1 MAEKRAVSL
10 FAAICAFCIAGIVS
24 IVISSRMQMSAVTD
38 EANTANPQLHQ
49 QTLADR
55 LYFRHTAIGPD
66 YGRLAFLEP
75 GSEVTQFHPSL
86 SCEAVHASGGRGL
99 CLSADRGVF
108 TTYTAFAFDTE
119 THQVLGE
126 FELGGSP
133 SRTRV
138 SSDGRFA
145 ASTVFVTGHGYD
157 SVDFSTQTMLYD
169 LETMEPIADLETF
182 TVLQDGEEIS
192 REDFN
197 FWGVTFPQDS
207 GSFFATLSTD
217 GAHYLVKGET
227 ASRTATVIH
236 ENVECPSVSPD
247 GTHIAFKR
255 RKPKLGGV
263 EWGIHV
269 LRLADGAEVALAE
282 ERSID
287 DQLEWLDGENVLY
300 SVPDQSTPAV
310 INVWSGRADGDG
322 DVRLF
327 LSGAYSPAV
336 MR

>member
-24 IVISSRMQMSAVTD
+24 IVIWSRMQMSAVTD

-75 GSEVTQFHPSL
+75 GSEVTQFHPTL
-86 SCEAVHASGGRGL
+86 FCEAVHASGGRGL

-145 ASTVFVTGHGYD
+145 ASTV
-157 SVDFSTQTMLYD
+157 
-169 LETMEPIADLETF
+169 
-182 TVLQDGEEIS
+182 
-192 REDFN
+192 
-197 FWGVTFPQDS
+197 
-207 GSFFATLSTD
+207 
-217 GAHYLVKGET
+217 
-227 ASRTATVIH
+227 
-236 ENVECPSVSPD
+236 
-247 GTHIAFKR
+247 
-255 RKPKLGGV
+255 
-263 EWGIHV
+263 
-269 LRLADGAEVALAE
+269 
-282 ERSID
+282 
-287 DQLEWLDGENVLY
+287 
-300 SVPDQSTPAV
+300 
-310 INVWSGRADGDG
+310 
-322 DVRLF
+322 
-327 LSGAYSPAV
+327 
-336 MR
+336 